1 MTGRIDVEATKLRFQ
16 SLFFVQFAAFSG
28 FAVFRNVYLEGIG
41 MSGAA
46 MGTIGFLMTATGVV
60 AQPGWGVITDYWR
73 AERPVIVVGAVVSGG
88 ALLSYPFGAGLAS
101 PFLVVAAGTALFSAF
116 RAPIVPVANGMILSR
131 GYDYGNVRAFGSI
144 AFGIGSLGFGFLVA
158 ALGVVSVVYF
168 YVGGMVVLAAVA
180 LSIPAGEDEGT
191 GGHDRTDGDGE
202 AATSE
207 ASLWTALRALV
218 TAPTFLVV
226 LATAFLL
233 RLSAS
238 GGSAFFSVYMRA
250 IDAGIVVGPWSLSA
264 DALTGLAWA
273 IKTGFE
279 AVAFVYAVRLSLP
292 YRWLLAGGGVAL
304 VAPNLV
310 YGLTTA
316 PAAILAVQ
324 VAGGVGYA
332 LFTLAAVELA
342 YAVADR
348 SVRSTA
354 QTALAGVGLGL
365 GGAVGQV
372 VAGGLMD
379 AVGLRRMY
387 VAVAVVGVL
396 GAAVGL
402 LVTDRGRLDGET
414 GAAGG
419 G

>member
-73 AERPVIVVGAVVSGG
+73 AERPVIVVGAV
-88 ALLSYPFGAGLAS
+88 AYPFFDRIRDGIRALRGVDPL
-101 PFLVVAAGTALFSAF
+101 VAAGTAAFSAF